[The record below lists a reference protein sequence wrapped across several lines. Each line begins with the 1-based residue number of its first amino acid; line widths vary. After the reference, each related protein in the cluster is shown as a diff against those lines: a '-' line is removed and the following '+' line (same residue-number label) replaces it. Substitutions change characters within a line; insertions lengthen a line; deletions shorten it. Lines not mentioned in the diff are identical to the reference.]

1 MKEYKYD
8 AFISYRHCE
17 LDKFVA
23 ENLHRILENYELP
36 KNLKEKLN
44 VQGKTFKRIFR
55 DQEELPLAS
64 NLEDPII
71 SALEDSK
78 YLIVICSPRLK
89 DSLWCKKEIQ
99 TFKKLRGRK
108 NIFCVLIEGEPSD
121 SFPEEVL
128 YDEVETTKN
137 GKTKIE
143 KIMVEPLA
151 ADVRG
156 ENKKEVL
163 KKIKEEK
170 LRLAAAMY
178 NIDYDDLRQRH
189 KLRRQ
194 KRIICTSIIV
204 AISCLL
210 FALYTSIMLIKIN
223 SQQRILKR
231 HQALSLAKDAENY
244 LSKDNRYEAIKSSY
258 QALTKFNGVKM
269 PYTSDAEYAL
279 SEGLGLYDVG
289 SSYKTI
295 SEIQTKGVAD
305 YIKTSVDNKYAAIY
319 DESEEVT
326 LFKTKSLEKIKTFNT
341 NGNIFDEYSFT
352 FIGKDTFAYVNDKGN
367 INLVN
372 VSDGKIIKEIKKE
385 KSTYSSLK
393 GDPKGKYLTY
403 TDRKNLYIY
412 NIKDNKLINKLS
424 SKDDYIKD
432 MYYSEDSNYVFVGS
446 LEENY
451 DINKEDHMKIHV
463 IRTKDVKEI
472 NDKSFNAGYIT
483 GIFTKGDNAYFLLN
497 KALGDKYTMIVVSY
511 NFIDDDTNWT
521 KTYEDTWGKFIIKS
535 YAEGINNI
543 AVANYDTVRVL
554 DAKDG
559 DTIET
564 FNTSSEI
571 INMYSFTSSDMYL
584 VFLNNGTV
592 NYLSMEYRK
601 NIEYKGRYEFN
612 LNSYSKV
619 VQGESGFLLIPKNEN
634 RVILYDKKTNKDMK
648 EEKIKLDY
656 PSNDSIKLSEVKKIK
671 KQYHIKNK
679 NLVDGMFY
687 DNKKEVLFVNYT
699 NNDIAIYSVKDKKLL
714 NTLTNVGKVNHYFG
728 KDKYNRIYIGDMSD
742 SYILDKN
749 YNKVGHIK
757 GLAKLEKD
765 KVIIS
770 NNGKYYSV
778 KIKNIDEIKKE
789 AKEYLK

>member
-23 ENLHRILENYELP
+23 ENLHKILESYELP
-36 KNLKEKLN
+36 KNIKEKLN

-71 SALEDSK
+71 GALEESK

-108 NIFCVLIEGEPSD
+108 NIFCVLVEGEPSD

-137 GKTKIE
+137 GKTKKE

-244 LSKDNRYEAIKSSY
+244 LDKDNRYEAIKSSY

-289 SSYKTI
+289 SSYKSV
-295 SEIQTKGVAD
+295 SEINTKGIAD
-305 YIKTSVDNKYAAIY
+305 YIKTSSDNKYAAVY
-319 DESEEVT
+319 DESEEIT
-326 LFKTKSLEKIKTFNT
+326 LFKTKSLDVVKTFNT
-341 NGNIFDEYSFT
+341 NGNIFDENSFT
-352 FIGKDTFAYVNDKGN
+352 FIGKDIFAYINENGN
-367 INLVN
+367 INLIN
-372 VSDGKIIKEIKKE
+372 VKDGKLIKEIKKD
-385 KSTYSSLK
+385 KSYYSSIK
-393 GDPKGKYLTY
+393 GDPKGKYLVY
-403 TDRKNLYIY
+403 VDKKILYIY
-412 NIKDNKLINKLS
+412 NVKDNKLIGSIS
-424 SKDDYIKD
+424 SKDNYLKEIYYSQDSDYI
-432 MYYSEDSNYVFVGS
+432 FVGTS
-446 LEENY
+446 KDNFE
-451 DINKEDHMKIHV
+451 ISKEDYLTIHV
-463 IRTKDVKEI
+463 IKTKDVKEK
-472 NDKSFNAGYIT
+472 NSKEFKAGYIS
-483 GIFTKGDNAYFLLN
+483 GILTKGDNAYILLN
-497 KALGDKYTMIVVSY
+497 RRIDNDFNMIVVSY
-511 NFIDDDTNWT
+511 NYIEDDTNFT
-521 KTYEDTWGKFIIKS
+521 KSYDNNWGKFITKS
-535 YAEGINNI
+535 YAEDSNNI
-543 AVANYDTVRVL
+543 AVVNYDTVRVINA
-554 DAKDG
+554 DNG
-559 DTIET
+559 DTVET
-564 FNTSSEI
+564 FNTNSEI
-571 INMYSFTSSDMYL
+571 INIYSSLSKELYL
-584 VFLNNGTV
+584 VFLNKGNV
-592 NYLSMEYRK
+592 NYLDMESRK
-601 NIEYKGRYEFN
+601 NFEYKGRFEFN
-612 LNSYSKV
+612 IDEYSKV
-619 VQGESGFLLIPKNEN
+619 VQGESGFILIPKNDN
-634 RVILYDKKTNKDMK
+634 RVILYDKNTNKNIK
-648 EEKIKLDY
+648 EEKVRLDY
-656 PSNDSIKLSEVKKIK
+656 PENNSIKESEVKKIK
-671 KQYHIKNK
+671 KSYHIKNK
-679 NLVDGMFY
+679 NLVDKIIY
-687 DNKKEVLFVNYT
+687 DDKKELLFVNYT
-699 NNDIAIYSVKDKKLL
+699 NKDLAIYSVKDKKLL
-714 NTLTNVGKVNHYFG
+714 NTLTNVGNIYHYFG
-728 KDKYNRIYIGDMSD
+728 KDSNDRIYIGDISD

-757 GLAKLEKD
+757 GLRKLVKD
-765 KVIIS
+765 KVLIA
-770 NNGKYYSV
+770 NNDKYYSV
-778 KIKNIDEIKKE
+778 KIYKYNEILKE